1 MAKYKT
7 LDNGKYGYN
16 YRGYQIIK
24 DDPSLRRS
32 TYSVLKED
40 NSVLFEALSDYHE
53 AEWRIDITVADDA
66 EIEKIKELAQME
78 IFELNGKAL
87 EMAHEYEGKRL
98 TKEKKRALDLVLKVR
113 DRKSEQ
119 KPLFY

>member
-1 MAKYKT
+1 MEGFCIFDGELAWNAK
-7 LDNGKYGYN
+7 G
-16 YRGYQIIK
+16 
-24 DDPSLRRS
+24 
-32 TYSVLKED
+32 D

-87 EMAHEYEGKRL
+87 EMAHEYEGKRGVESQRPEIRTKASFLLKNRKQSLGSSGAFVFVIYFIYYL
-98 TKEKKRALDLVLKVR
+98 TSL
-113 DRKSEQ
+113 
-119 KPLFY
+119 